1 MFDRKKITQHFIDW
15 EPVYLVAGGA
25 VLITVGAATVGH
37 SFGYAQGSASVKV
50 LFNELIIDDKT
61 LTVEKIT
68 TYLTNGCKQ
77 VLTKS

>member
-1 MFDRKKITQHFIDW
+1 MFDRKKIKQHLLDW

-25 VLITVGAATVGH
+25 VLLTVGAANVGH

-50 LFNELIIDDKT
+50 LFNEIIINDKT
-61 LTVEKIT
+61 LAVEKIT